1 MEYRIIPLVLC
12 KYVGEKGIMTF
23 LTDYG
28 KEIVRP
34 FVVWYIQGH
43 EKNILVDTGIEAQ
56 DYRNYHDKFKN
67 IDIESVMSFEEAL
80 DSVNLTP
87 EKIDI
92 VIQTHLHFDHC
103 YNTRKCTNA
112 RVLVQEN
119 ELRFVDNPAPFE
131 GVYRKELVTGLNLE
145 AIDGDHCLFEGLDLI
160 STPGHSPGGQGVS
173 VRTKKGRAVI
183 SGLCTTKENFY
194 PQAPNPF
201 AGGNTIIL
209 PGIMVD
215 AVKAYHSM
223 LRIQEMADVIVPLH
237 DPEIIDVKSIP

>member
-1 MEYRIIPLVLC
+1 MEYRIIPLVLS

-28 KEIVRP
+28 KGILRP

-43 EKNILVDTGIEAQ
+43 EKNILVDTGIEAE

-87 EKIDI
+87 EKIDV

-112 RVLVQEN
+112 TVLVQEN
-119 ELRFVDNPAPFE
+119 ELRFVDNPDPFE
-131 GVYRKELVTGLNLE
+131 GLYRKELVAGLNLE
-145 AIDGDHCLFEGLDLI
+145 VINGDHRLFVGLDLI
-160 STPGHSPGGQGVS
+160 STPGHSPGGQAVS
-173 VRTKKGRAVI
+173 VRTEKGRAVI
-183 SGLCTTKENFY
+183 SGLCSYEGEFLSADRK
-194 PQAPNPF
+194 PF
-201 AGGNTIIL
+201 CRRKHDNIAGHHGGCSQGL
-209 PGIMVD
+209 P
-215 AVKAYHSM
+215 
-223 LRIQEMADVIVPLH
+223 
-237 DPEIIDVKSIP
+237 